1 MRSNL
6 GVAEPALR
14 LIDTLN
20 QYECRVE
27 KFEVSKNINLD
38 FIPSVTLSHVSFFY
52 PEKSTPAVND
62 FNLEILPGKFVAL
75 VGPSGGGKSTLV
87 DLILGVLSPTSG
99 EVRISSLTPHQ
110 AIKLSP
116 GAIGFVPQRSV
127 ILNRSIRENIALGV
141 PLSAI
146 SEEQVSRAIQIA
158 ELNSFVESL
167 PQGLDTI
174 LQEQGANLSGG
185 QRQRLG
191 IARALYT
198 NPKLIVFDEA
208 TSSLDVLTEREIT
221 NSLLS
226 LKGEATIIVIA
237 HRLSTVVNADV
248 IYYIDNGFLVA
259 SGNFDNLQKLVPG
272 FGQ

>member
-1 MRSNL
+1 M
-6 GVAEPALR
+6 
-14 LIDTLN
+14 
-20 QYECRVE
+20 
-27 KFEVSKNINLD
+27 
-38 FIPSVTLSHVSFFY
+38 
-52 PEKSTPAVND
+52 
-62 FNLEILPGKFVAL
+62 AL